1 MENTLNLILEK
12 LNSMDKRMVNM
23 ENKIDKMDTRM
34 ERIETKVDDVLLE
47 ARKFHG
53 VASEE
58 FDKIKND
65 TEVIKEQTE
74 NQTSSIEYLAG
85 ITGLH
90 AMKLNR
96 KEKNKDN

>member
-12 LNSMDKRMVNM
+12 LNSMDNKISSMD
-23 ENKIDKMDTRM
+23 NKIDKLDNRM
-34 ERIETKVDDVLLE
+34 ERLETKVDDVLLE

-65 TEVIKEQTE
+65 TEIIKEQTE
-74 NQTSSIEYLAG
+74 SHTTNIEYLAG
-85 ITGLH
+85 ITGVHEMIL
-90 AMKLNR
+90 KR
-96 KEKNKDN
+96 KKN

>member
-12 LNSMDKRMVNM
+12 LNSM

-34 ERIETKVDDVLLE
+34 ERMETKIDDVLLE

-74 NQTSSIEYLAG
+74 NQSSSIEYLAG
-85 ITGLH
+85 ITGIH
-90 AMKLNR
+90 EMKLNR
-96 KEKNKDN
+96 KPKN

>member
-1 MENTLNLILEK
+1 MENVLKAIMEK
-12 LNSMDKRMVNM
+12 LNTMDTKL
-23 ENKIDKMDTRM
+23 DKMDNRL
-34 ERIETKVDDVLLE
+34 ERLETKVDDVLLE

-96 KEKNKDN
+96 KDKN

>member
-1 MENTLNLILEK
+1 MDNMLKAIMEKLEK
-12 LNSMDKRMVNM
+12 IDNRFNTMDTKL
-23 ENKIDKMDTRM
+23 DKMDNRL
-34 ERIETKVDDVLLE
+34 ERLEAKVDDVLVE

-58 FDKIKND
+58 FDKLKND

-96 KEKNKDN
+96 KDKN

>member
-1 MENTLNLILEK
+1 MENVLKAIMEK
-12 LNSMDKRMVNM
+12 LNTMDTKL
-23 ENKIDKMDTRM
+23 DKMDNRL
-34 ERIETKVDDVLLE
+34 ERLETKVDDVLLE

-74 NQTSSIEYLAG
+74 NQTSSIEYLAS
-85 ITGLH
+85 ITGIH
-90 AMKLNR
+90 EMKLNR
-96 KEKNKDN
+96 KPKN